1 MNVQINDNV
10 ITFMAH
16 NLQTSYDLIKAKL
29 LDIIRIGMNGLPHEI
44 RRWPFNLCA
53 METP

>member
-1 MNVQINDNV
+1 MNVQINVNV

-29 LDIIRIGMNGLPHEI
+29 LELLYELEYEWSSLQM
-44 RRWPFNLCA
+44 F
-53 METP
+53 